1 MSTLSGICLINIK
14 LLLKCFRMDGFNVRE
29 AVADDRDDVIGIR
42 DVYGGS
48 DYLPAY
54 YQHFVT
60 SVAITPFVLLYQDK
74 IVR

>member
-1 MSTLSGICLINIK
+1 MRK
-14 LLLKCFRMDGFNVRE
+14 
-29 AVADDRDDVIGIR
+29 AVTDDRDNVIGIR

-54 YQHFVT
+54 YQHFMT
-60 SVAITPFVLLYQDK
+60 SVDITPFVLLYQDK